1 MRHSRDSRS
10 KDLLFAASCTDMDD
24 ITPAAAS
31 TEEFGSGL
39 RAHLARRDDPIEPT
53 EAQASPRVAPEPRPA
68 QGPTRDELDL
78 MAAELEERSARL
90 TRRQEDLQAREQRL
104 AQELTALNSAARLKA
119 PDPAPEPAPEP
130 SQPRAASEELRDR
143 LEGRIDLL
151 WRTFEESLEAT
162 QADGTPDYRTRLDA
176 ARMLLGAAYPSEAA
190 SDSTPAA
197 DDERLEDELA
207 RLRDRR
213 LEWGQSS

>member
-1 MRHSRDSRS
+1 MWV
-10 KDLLFAASCTDMDD
+10 AASSTDMGD
-24 ITPAAAS
+24 INHPSAAS
-31 TEEFGSGL
+31 EEFGSGL

-53 EAQASPRVAPEPRPA
+53 EPTEAPASPRVPTEPRPE
-68 QGPTRDELDL
+68 QGPSRDDLEL

-90 TRRQEDLQAREQRL
+90 TRLQEDLQAREQRL
-104 AQELTALNSAARLKA
+104 AEELAALNAAGRLKA
-119 PDPAPEPAPEP
+119 PEAAPEPPPAAPSE
-130 SQPRAASEELRDR
+130 PRAASEELRNR

-162 QADGTPDYRTRLDA
+162 HADGTADYRTRLDA
-176 ARMLLGAAYPSEAA
+176 ARMLLGAAYPTDAA
-190 SDSTPAA
+190 TPDSTPAA
-197 DDERLEDELA
+197 DEERLEDELA

>member
-1 MRHSRDSRS
+1 MG
-10 KDLLFAASCTDMDD
+10 D
-24 ITPAAAS
+24 IDPAAAS

-53 EAQASPRVAPEPRPA
+53 EAPASPRAESKSLPA
-68 QGPTRDELDL
+68 QGPTRNDLDL

-90 TRRQEDLQAREQRL
+90 IRHQEELEAREKRL
-104 AQELTALNSAARLKA
+104 GEELAALNAAARLKA
-119 PDPAPEPAPEP
+119 PESPPEPAPRQAE
-130 SQPRAASEELRDR
+130 PRAASEELRDR
-143 LEGRIDLL
+143 LEARIDLL

-162 QADGTPDYRTRLDA
+162 HADGTPDYRTRLDA
-176 ARMLLGAAYPSEAA
+176 ARMLLGAAYPTDAAA

-197 DDERLEDELA
+197 DEERLEDELA

-213 LEWGQSS
+213 LEWGKSS

>member
-1 MRHSRDSRS
+1 MG
-10 KDLLFAASCTDMDD
+10 D
-24 ITPAAAS
+24 IDPAAAS

-53 EAQASPRVAPEPRPA
+53 EAPASPRVPSEPRPA
-68 QGPTRDELDL
+68 QGPTRNELDL

-90 TRRQEDLQAREQRL
+90 SRREQDLQAREQRL
-104 AQELTALNSAARLKA
+104 AEEHAALNAAARLKV
-119 PDPAPEPAPEP
+119 PDPDPEPEPEG
-130 SQPRAASEELRDR
+130 SEPRAASEELRDR

-162 QADGTPDYRTRLDA
+162 HADGTPDYRTRLDA
-176 ARMLLGAAYPSEAA
+176 ARMLLGAAYPTDAA
-190 SDSTPAA
+190 APDSTPAV
-197 DDERLEDELA
+197 DEERLEDELA

-213 LEWGQSS
+213 LEWGKTS

>member
-1 MRHSRDSRS
+1 MG
-10 KDLLFAASCTDMDD
+10 D
-24 ITPAAAS
+24 IDPAAAS

-39 RAHLARRDDPIEPT
+39 RAYLARRDDAIEPAEAPPAPRVPIEPLPT
-53 EAQASPRVAPEPRPA
+53 E
-68 QGPTRDELDL
+68 GPSRNELEL

-104 AQELTALNSAARLKA
+104 AEELTALNAAARLKA
-119 PDPAPEPAPEP
+119 PEPVPSPAPEP
-130 SQPRAASEELRDR
+130 SRPRAASDELRDR

-213 LEWGQSS
+213 LEWGKSS

>member
-1 MRHSRDSRS
+1 MG
-10 KDLLFAASCTDMDD
+10 D
-24 ITPAAAS
+24 IDPAAAS

-39 RAHLARRDDPIEPT
+39 RAHLARHDDPIEPT
-53 EAQASPRVAPEPRPA
+53 EAPASPRVPSKPRPA
-68 QGPTRDELDL
+68 QGPTRNELDL

-90 TRRQEDLQAREQRL
+90 RRRQEDLQAREQRL
-104 AQELTALNSAARLKA
+104 AEELSALNAAARLN
-119 PDPAPEPAPEP
+119 APEPAPAPAPEP
-130 SQPRAASEELRDR
+130 SEPRAASEELRDR

-151 WRTFEESLEAT
+151 WRTFEESMGAT
-162 QADGTPDYRTRLDA
+162 HVDGTPDYRTRLDA
-176 ARMLLGAAYPSEAA
+176 ARMLLGAAYPTDPP

-213 LEWGQSS
+213 LEWGKSS